1 MQIVKSG
8 SLVVLFLLVF
18 TFSVLGQ
25 NHYILEFDGVN
36 DYVKYFNDP
45 YLQMLDGA
53 TDYTIECW
61 IYPTTLQTYDRV
73 LQRYYSFN
81 ISIWHVTTDGDSAD
95 WYFTVYDDGGSG
107 HFFNAEKSIAI
118 NQWNH
123 IAVICNSTAGTLRL
137 YVNGVDVTTTNYANM
152 DMRAAVSND
161 NLYVGQK
168 GNGTSFFE
176 GYIDE
181 VRIKNEAV
189 NPSDLHY
196 HKTDLPYTADAN
208 TAILFH
214 FDEGS
219 GSTTQNSASTSP
231 ADTARLGHDG
241 PGDTAEPVWRPWNY
255 NGSDLSLP
263 VEITSFA
270 IIPGDNQAVL
280 KWSTQSEVSNLGFE
294 VYRSDNDQ
302 EQFQLIAS
310 YENTPSLRGSGNSNA
325 SRDYTFTD
333 HNVLNGQT
341 YWYKL
346 AAVAMNGE
354 RHFFGPLSVI
364 PNSNGANLTQNDV
377 TPKTY
382 ALHQNFP
389 NPFNPTTTIRFDIPE
404 NTRGAT
410 QVTLTVYDVMGH
422 KVRTLVNDMLR
433 PASYS
438 VTWDGLNDN
447 GQPVSSGIYIYHLRT
462 EKFSSSHK
470 MMLVR

>member
-1 MQIVKSG
+1 MKIVKKG
-8 SLVVLFLLVF
+8 IMIWGFVFILAFSLMA
-18 TFSVLGQ
+18 Q

-36 DYVKYFNDP
+36 DYVRYANDS

-61 IYPTTLQTYDRV
+61 IYPTTFQTYDRV

-81 ISIWHVTTDGDSAD
+81 ISIWHVSTDGDSAD
-95 WYFTVYDDGGSG
+95 WYFTLYDDGGNA
-107 HFFNAEKSIAI
+107 HFFNAKKSLAL

-123 IAVICNSTAGTLRL
+123 IAVICNSTEDWVKLFVNGGDSTAGT
-137 YVNGVDVTTTNYANM
+137 YSAM
-152 DMRAAVSND
+152 SMRSSVSYD

-181 VRIKNEAV
+181 VRIKNVAV
-189 NPSDLHY
+189 DPADLHY

-214 FDEGS
+214 FDEGT
-219 GSTTQNSASTSP
+219 GGTTQNSASVSP

-263 VEITSFA
+263 VELTSFA
-270 IIPGDNQAVL
+270 VLPGDNQAIL
-280 KWSTQSEVSNLGFE
+280 QWTTQSEVENMGFE
-294 VYRSDNDQ
+294 VYRASEENGNY
-302 EQFQLIAS
+302 LIIAS
-310 YENTPSLRGSGNSNA
+310 YENTPSLKGSGNTNTARQYS
-325 SRDYTFTD
+325 FTD
-333 HNVLNGQT
+333 RNVLNGQI

-346 AAVAMNGE
+346 AAVGMNGQ

-364 PNSNGANLTQNDV
+364 PNKSGTNLTQLENIPE
-377 TPKTY
+377 TF

-389 NPFNPTTTIRFDIPE
+389 NPFNPSTTIHFDIPR
-404 NTRGAT
+404 NRTGAT
-410 QVTLTVYDVMGH
+410 MVTLTIYDVMGH
-422 KVRTLVNDMLR
+422 KVRTLVKDAL
-433 PASYS
+433 PAGSYK
-438 VTWDGLNDN
+438 VVWDGTNDN
-447 GQPVSSGIYIYHLRT
+447 GERVASGIYLYNMHT
-462 EKFSSSHK
+462 DKFSSTHK